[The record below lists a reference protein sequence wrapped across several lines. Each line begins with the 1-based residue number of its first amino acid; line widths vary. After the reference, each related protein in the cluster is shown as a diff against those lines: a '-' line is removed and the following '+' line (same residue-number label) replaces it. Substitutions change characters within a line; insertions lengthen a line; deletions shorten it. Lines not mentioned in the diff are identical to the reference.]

1 MRHAA
6 ALLPS
11 SLRSALLGALAG
23 MPVGGVLG
31 AIGLASP
38 AQAVAA
44 GLLAGF
50 GGFVVE
56 IAGGARR
63 PVGVLPAA
71 PVLAEA
77 YPTPAASPVE
87 AQGVPLPCDPRM
99 IVRACNTLT
108 ELEPFFAIADLQ
120 LRSIVEQTEEAA
132 SGLLIQLRALDDAL
146 SDAAAF
152 IGTTRQR
159 MGGLVEHGDTAYAAL
174 ASALHAY
181 LETRLQETRT
191 EREHLAAIAEQMKDL
206 DGLTQVLEQVGH
218 ATNMLALNAS
228 IEAARTGE
236 AGLGFSVVAREL
248 RTLAQ
253 RSRGAAADASGK
265 VAAVKESIEANLL
278 AARTDARVRAEQTR
292 IESLLEGVGALSQAF
307 TAVGAAQAELGAIDE
322 RNNAI
327 SLQIMQAFGR
337 VQFQDVVRQQIEAI
351 GAAMSLLHRILEDQ
365 RDALTGLETAQ
376 TVTPATLIDRVR
388 SSYVTQIQHDNDL
401 RARGE
406 PSEIASL
413 PDIELF

>member
-1 MRHAA
+1 MPHAA
-6 ALLPS
+6 ALLS
-11 SLRSALLGALAG
+11 ASLRSALLGASAG
-23 MPVGGVLG
+23 MPAGGVLW

-44 GLLAGF
+44 ALLAGF
-50 GGFVVE
+50 GGVVVE
-56 IAGGARR
+56 IAGGVWR
-63 PVGVLPAA
+63 PVEALPATPVLAQACLAPAA
-71 PVLAEA
+71 PPIE
-77 YPTPAASPVE
+77 TPPA
-87 AQGVPLPCDPRM
+87 PLPCDPPT
-99 IVRACNTLT
+99 IARACSTLT
-108 ELEPFFAIADLQ
+108 ELEPFFAITDLQ
-120 LRSIVEQTEEAA
+120 LRSIVEQTEAA
-132 SGLLIQLRALDDAL
+132 ATGLLTQLRALDDAL

-152 IGTTRQR
+152 IGMTRQR
-159 MGGLVEHGDTAYAAL
+159 MGGLVAHGDTAYAAL

-181 LETRLQETRT
+181 LETRLHETHS

-248 RTLAQ
+248 RSLAQ

-292 IESLLEGVGALSQAF
+292 IENLLKEVGALSQAF

-322 RNNAI
+322 RNTAI

-365 RDALTGLETAQ
+365 RDALTGLETTQ
-376 TVTPATLIDRVR
+376 TITPATLIERVR

-406 PSEIASL
+406 RSEAASL

>member
-6 ALLPS
+6 ALLSS

-23 MPVGGVLG
+23 LPVGGALW
-31 AIGLASP
+31 AIELASP

-44 GLLAGF
+44 SLLAGF

-56 IAGGARR
+56 IAGGARC
-63 PVGVLPAA
+63 PVVTLLAT

-77 YPTPAASPVE
+77 YSTPAASPAE
-87 AQGVPLPCDPRM
+87 APGPPLPCDQRT
-99 IVRACNTLT
+99 IVGACNTLT

-132 SGLLIQLRALDDAL
+132 SGLLTQLRALDDAL

-159 MGGLVEHGDTAYAAL
+159 MGGLVEHGNTAYAAL

-181 LETRLQETRT
+181 LESRLHETRS

-253 RSRGAAADASGK
+253 RSRGAVADASGK
-265 VAAVKESIEANLL
+265 VAAVKGSIEVNLL

-292 IESLLEGVGALSQAF
+292 IENLLEEVGALSQAF

-327 SLQIMQAFGR
+327 NLQIMQAFAR
-337 VQFQDVVRQQIEAI
+337 VQFQDVVRQQIEAL
-351 GAAMSLLHRILEDQ
+351 GAAMGLLHRILEEQ
-365 RDALTGLETAQ
+365 RDALTGMETTR
-376 TVTPATLIDRVR
+376 TVTPTILIERVR

-401 RARGE
+401 RACGGT
-406 PSEIASL
+406 SEAASL